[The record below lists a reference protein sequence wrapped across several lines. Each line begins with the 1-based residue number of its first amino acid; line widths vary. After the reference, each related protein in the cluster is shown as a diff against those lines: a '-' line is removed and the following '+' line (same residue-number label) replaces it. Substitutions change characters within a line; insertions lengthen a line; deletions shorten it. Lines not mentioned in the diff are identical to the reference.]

1 MVFDRLRIPFAKAAA
16 YSVIGISLALT
27 AQASEDGPP
36 PAPQTTTA
44 QTPGIVT
51 VQAPEAP
58 PAPPPLFDGTVVTW
72 GDSIGNGLGLNI
84 ARGNNIPVVNRG
96 KDGSGLLQ
104 VENKPNPL
112 GKVPRGAVVLMSIG
126 TNDVGALLE
135 SSPQG
140 IEAYAARVMTLA
152 AGVKAQGATP
162 IVIGMQAP
170 LGPYTGNPKLWN
182 KPGFVETWDRTM
194 VQVNAAMAAAAQ
206 KAHVFYSTVQG
217 RVNERAEDN
226 LHYTPEGSI
235 HIANNALRDAGVTAR
250 FTPPPPEKA
259 PKTPHKHPKHP

>member
-1 MVFDRLRIPFAKAAA
+1 MVSSLLRIPFTKAAA

-27 AQASEDGPP
+27 AEATEN
-36 PAPQTTTA
+36 
-44 QTPGIVT
+44 V
-51 VQAPEAP
+51 AP
-58 PAPPPLFDGTVVTW
+58 PAPLVQHQPAAPELPPLYDGTVVTW

-84 ARGNNIPVVNRG
+84 AKGNAVPVINHG

-104 VENKPNPL
+104 VTNKPNPL

-126 TNDVGALLE
+126 TNDVGALLQ
-135 SSPQG
+135 SSPEG
-140 IEAYAARVMTLA
+140 IKSYAARVVTLA
-152 AGVKAQGATP
+152 EGVKAQGATP
-162 IVIGMQAP
+162 ILIGMQAP
-170 LGPYTGNPKLWN
+170 LGPYTGNPHLWN

-194 VQVNAAMAAAAQ
+194 VQVNAAISDAAQ

-217 RVNERAEDN
+217 RVQERAADN

-250 FTPPPPEKA
+250 FTPPK
-259 PKTPHKHPKHP
+259 PK